1 MLLTSFKTA
10 DKDIKNLTKA
20 QLRTLET
27 RPMEKPLL
35 RATDYLFR
43 VTATN
48 NSFSTQ
54 F

>member
-20 QLRTLET
+20 RLITLEIC
-27 RPMEKPLL
+27 PVEKPLL
-35 RATDYLFR
+35 CATDYLFR
-43 VTATN
+43 VTAAN
-48 NSFSTQ
+48 NSFCMQ